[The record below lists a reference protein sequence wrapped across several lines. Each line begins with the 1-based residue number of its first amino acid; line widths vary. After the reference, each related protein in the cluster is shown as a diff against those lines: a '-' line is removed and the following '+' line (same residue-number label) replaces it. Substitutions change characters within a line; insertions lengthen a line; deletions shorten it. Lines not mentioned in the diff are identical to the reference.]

1 MNTALAGAASGTIT
15 LLISWFRYHRADI
28 SMTLNGILAG
38 LVAITAGCDVVT
50 QAGAVG
56 IGIVAAL
63 VMIAGIESIDILFH
77 IDDPVGAS
85 SVHGLCGIVGVLM
98 TGFLSTK
105 GGLLHAGGTALLK
118 AQAIGVL
125 CICVWVL
132 QLCRCLC

>member
-1 MNTALAGAASGTIT
+1 
-15 LLISWFRYHRADI
+15 
-28 SMTLNGILAG
+28 MTLNGILAG

-63 VMIAGIESIDILFH
+63 VMVAGIEVIDLLFH

-98 TGFLSTK
+98 TGLLSAK
-105 GGLLHAGGTALLK
+105 EAFCMPAVQPLLK
-118 AQAIGVL
+118 VQAIGV
-125 CICVWVL
+125 CAYVPGCL
-132 QLCRCLC
+132 QLCRC